1 MDLHSAVQLVASKFQ
16 YKKDDSVLLDSW
28 FVMRDR
34 DGKYLG
40 DCEDF
45 SLTVFWHVADKSLLK
60 FLFNLLVTHK
70 YKLYRCKDIT
80 GGWHAIGAID
90 DTYFDNWTLKA
101 LSKSEFFART
111 KHQVKMRYVAPVMV
125 LPLIKGL
132 FKR

>member
-1 MDLHSAVQLVASKFQ
+1 MDLHSAVQFVASKFR
-16 YKKDDSVLLDSW
+16 YKKDDNFLIDSW

-34 DGKYLG
+34 DDKYLG

-45 SLTVFWHVADKSLLK
+45 SLTVFWHVADKKLFK

-70 YKLYRCKDIT
+70 YKLYRCKDVT

-90 DTYFDNWTLKA
+90 NTYFDNWTLKA
-101 LSKSEFFART
+101 LEKDEFFAQT
-111 KHQVKMRYVAPVMV
+111 KHQVKMRYVAPLMIM
-125 LPLIKGL
+125 PLIKGL